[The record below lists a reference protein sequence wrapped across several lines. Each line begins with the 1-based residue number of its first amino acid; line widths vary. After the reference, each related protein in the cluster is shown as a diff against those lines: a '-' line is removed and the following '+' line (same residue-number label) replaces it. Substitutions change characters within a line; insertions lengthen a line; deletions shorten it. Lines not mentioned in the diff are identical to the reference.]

1 MYKGIL
7 KKIIL
12 IGRNKVFGS
21 EKMNENILKWV
32 WLTTLKGM
40 TPEKISSLL
49 NKFNDI
55 DEIYNACKDE
65 YKDIDLIRKKDIEV
79 LCDKDTQTAKNI
91 IYNTQRI
98 GAYILTVDSDGYPEK
113 LKSLPYPPY
122 VLYVRGKFKLND
134 EMPAVG
140 VVGTRHTSEYG
151 DEITNKFG
159 YELAGE
165 GFLVV
170 SGLAIGVDALAA
182 QSAIRAGGTTVAVLG
197 CGIDVDYP
205 KQNRILRKYIEEF
218 GAVVTEYPP
227 GTSPLPAN
235 FPQRN
240 RIIAG
245 LSDCILV
252 TQAPERSGALITA
265 RYAYDIGREIFC
277 VPASVYDYKSAGG
290 NELIRFGASSATKP
304 QNITQLYE
312 HRLKN
317 FKPLSQRREL
327 FNKKPK
333 NKGVSGFVEKVKE
346 TILKEKPSITDN
358 RYKNLEENEKIIM
371 ELIIEN
377 EKITVDEIIRKTEMA
392 PAKIGATL
400 SMMEMT
406 GVIRKLPGNFYV
418 ATE

>member
-1 MYKGIL
+1 
-7 KKIIL
+7 
-12 IGRNKVFGS
+12 
-21 EKMNENILKWV
+21 MNDNTLKWV

-55 DEIYNACKDE
+55 DEIYNAPTE
-65 YKDIDLIRKKDIEV
+65 EFKDIE
-79 LCDKDTQTAKNI
+79 LISKRNIEALGNKNTKLAEDV
-91 IYNTQRI
+91 IYKTEKL
-98 GAYILTVDSDGYPEK
+98 GAYILTIDSENYPKK
-113 LKSLPYPPY
+113 LRGLSFPPY
-122 VLYVRGKFKLND
+122 VLYVRGKFRLND
-134 EMPAVG
+134 EIPAIG

-159 YELAGE
+159 FELAGD
-165 GFLVV
+165 GFLIV
-170 SGLAIGVDALAA
+170 SGLAMGVDALAA
-182 QSAIRAGGTTVAVLG
+182 KAAIRAGGITVAVLG

-205 KQNRILRKYIEEF
+205 KSNRVIRKYIEEF
-218 GAVVTEYPP
+218 GAVISEYPP
-227 GTSPLPAN
+227 GTSPLPAH

-245 LSDCILV
+245 LSDCLLV
-252 TQAPERSGALITA
+252 TQAPEKSGALITA

-277 VPASVYDYKSAGG
+277 VPAGIYEYKSAGG
-290 NELIRFGASSATKP
+290 NELIRLGASSVTKP
-304 QNITQLYE
+304 QNITELYKN
-312 HRLKN
+312 RLKD
-317 FKPLSQRREL
+317 FKPKIQRKEL
-327 FNKKPK
+327 FNSKPK

-346 TILKEKPSITDN
+346 TVFKEKPSINDN

-377 EKITVDEIIRKTEMA
+377 EKISVDEIIRKTEMA

-406 GVIRKLPGNFYV
+406 GVVKKLPGNFYV
-418 ATE
+418 VSD

>member
-1 MYKGIL
+1 
-7 KKIIL
+7 
-12 IGRNKVFGS
+12 
-21 EKMNENILKWV
+21 MNDNILKWV

-55 DEIYNACKDE
+55 DEIYNACWDE
-65 YKDIDLIRKKDIEV
+65 FKDIDLIRKNDIEN
-79 LCDKDTQTAKNI
+79 LCDKSTDTAKDI
-91 IYNTQRI
+91 IYKTQRI

-122 VLYVRGKFKLND
+122 VLYVRGKFRFND
-134 EMPAVG
+134 EIPAVG
-140 VVGTRHTSEYG
+140 IVGTRHTSDYG

-159 YELAGE
+159 FELASE
-165 GFLVV
+165 GFLIV

-182 QSAIRAGGTTVAVLG
+182 KSAIRAGGTTVAVLG
-197 CGIDVDYP
+197 CGIDADYP
-205 KQNRILRKYIEEF
+205 KQNRVLRKYIEEF

-245 LSDCILV
+245 LSDCVLV

-265 RYAYDIGREIFC
+265 RYAYNIGREIFC
-277 VPASVYDYKSAGG
+277 VPASVYEFKSAGG
-290 NELIRFGASSATKP
+290 NELIRLGASPATKP

-312 HRLKN
+312 HRLRE
-317 FKPLSQRREL
+317 FKPQTKRTEL
-327 FNKKPK
+327 FIKKPK
-333 NKGVSGFVEKVKE
+333 NKGVAGFVEKVKE
-346 TILKEKPSITDN
+346 TILKEKPTINDN

-371 ELIIEN
+371 GLIIEK
-377 EKITVDEIIRKTEMA
+377 EKISVDEIIRKTNMA

-406 GVIRKLPGNFYV
+406 GVVTKIPGNFYI
-418 ATE
+418 ARE

>member
-1 MYKGIL
+1 
-7 KKIIL
+7 
-12 IGRNKVFGS
+12 
-21 EKMNENILKWV
+21 MNENILKWV

-49 NKFNDI
+49 DKFNDI
-55 DEIYNACKDE
+55 DEIYNACWDE
-65 YKDIDLIRKKDIEV
+65 FEKIDLIRKNDIEN
-79 LCDKDTQTAKNI
+79 LCDKSTDKAKDI
-91 IYNTQRI
+91 IYKTQRI

-134 EMPAVG
+134 EIPAVG

-151 DEITNKFG
+151 DEITNKFSF
-159 YELAGE
+159 ELASE
-165 GFLVV
+165 GFLIV

-182 QSAIRAGGTTVAVLG
+182 KAAIRAGGTTVAVLG

-205 KQNRILRKYIEEF
+205 KQNRTLRKYIEEF

-252 TQAPERSGALITA
+252 TQAPEKSGALITA
-265 RYAYDIGREIFC
+265 RYAYDMGREIFS
-277 VPASVYDYKSAGG
+277 VPASVYEPKSAGG
-290 NELIRFGASSATKP
+290 NEIIRLGATPATKS

-312 HRLKN
+312 HRLKGY
-317 FKPLSQRREL
+317 KPETKRTEL
-327 FNKKPK
+327 FIKQPK
-333 NKGVSGFVEKVKE
+333 NKGVSGFVGKVRE
-346 TILKEKPSITDN
+346 TILNKKPSINDD
-358 RYKNLEENEKIIM
+358 RYKNLEEDEKIIM
-371 ELIIEN
+371 GLIIEKD
-377 EKITVDEIIRKTEMA
+377 KISVDEIIRKTNKA

-406 GVIRKLPGNFYV
+406 GVVTKLPGNFYV
-418 ATE
+418 VKE